1 MSIESIMQYLP
12 TWQEA
17 LKWSTENPEII
28 ITAIVSVM
36 IYRLL
41 KRLLW
46 KIGFISRLVKKVT
59 RMSIMGG

>member
-1 MSIESIMQYLP
+1 MNIEDITKYLP

-17 LKWSTENPEII
+17 LKWSTEHPEII

-36 IYRLL
+36 AYRIL
-41 KRLLW
+41 KSILW

-59 RMSIMGG
+59 KMSIMGG